1 MAGRLSNYH
10 AGLFR
15 WHCLHFFDFESAL
28 SKEEHKYLRKC
39 WSLCQSYQEISE
51 GGYRHFSYYTYSHR
65 IQGTSVN
72 SSRLAYGS
80 VSHPTPAFRAAGRVL
95 KHRGIELPDSLTRQT
110 KFYGLGWDIEK
121 EQFKVYFRA
130 LSWPSLD
137 RSFLELAGDQEPGRH
152 REEALLSV
160 TFSGTE
166 MVEKKLYLYPLE
178 HLLPDGLQGFARMF
192 TDRRGEVSQEDLD
205 PRKVGAHEYN
215 ETGRKI
221 IEAYEEIGET
231 LDTVA
236 YRNSEEFT
244 LYFP

>member
-39 WSLCQSYQEISE
+39 WSLCDSYQEISE

-65 IQGTSVN
+65 VKGNSIN
-72 SSRLAYGS
+72 SSRIAYGS
-80 VSHPTPAFRAAGRVL
+80 INHPTPAFRAANRVL
-95 KHRGIELPDSLTRQT
+95 KHRGLTLPDSLTRQT

-121 EQFKVYFRA
+121 EQFKVYFRT

-137 RSFLELAGDQEPGRH
+137 REFLDLVGGQAPKQH

-160 TFSGTE
+160 SFSGSE
-166 MVEKKLYLYPLE
+166 MVERKLYLYPLE
-178 HLLPDGLQGFARMF
+178 HLLPEGVQGFARMF

-205 PRKVGAHEYN
+205 PKKVETREYN
-215 ETGRKI
+215 ENGRKI

-236 YRNSEEFT
+236 YQDVDNFT

>member
-1 MAGRLSNYH
+1 M
-10 AGLFR
+10 
-15 WHCLHFFDFESAL
+15 
-28 SKEEHKYLRKC
+28 
-39 WSLCQSYQEISE
+39 
-51 GGYRHFSYYTYSHR
+51 
-65 IQGTSVN
+65 
-72 SSRLAYGS
+72 
-80 VSHPTPAFRAAGRVL
+80 L
-95 KHRGIELPDSLTRQT
+95 KHRGIELPDSLTRRT

-137 RSFLELAGDQEPGRH
+137 RSFLELAGEQDPGRH

-166 MVEKKLYLYPLE
+166 LVEKKLYLYPLE
-178 HLLPDGLQGFARMF
+178 HLLPDGVQGFARMF

-205 PRKVGAHEYN
+205 PKKVGAHEYN